1 MDITLTMVAALSLL
15 IAMALALVVLKL
27 LRDERARFDARVAV
41 LTARSLE
48 PMLDP
53 VQHHAFSSVTRSSP
67 TPLRSSHR
75 RTSSDALLDDFEIRP
90 SGGAVAGVGT
100 LFARADEP
108 SPWGRRLG
116 LIAAFSI
123 VVIAIGAVSMW
134 VRRAPAASTAP
145 SGVQQAAVLEG
156 APLELLSLHH
166 VQEPERLV
174 ITGVVQNPRNGA
186 AISRVVAT
194 VFLFGPDGAFL
205 TSSRAPIDF
214 TTLGPGVESPFVVS
228 VPVNGAVSRYRVGFR
243 TDDGRV
249 ISHVDRRT
257 PESLAQK

>member
-1 MDITLTMVAALSLL
+1 MDITLTVVAALSLL

-27 LRDERARFDARVAV
+27 LRDERARSDARVAV
-41 LTARSLE
+41 LTARSHE
-48 PMLDP
+48 PTPDP
-53 VQHHAFSSVTRSSP
+53 VQHHAFSSVPRSSA

-75 RTSSDALLDDFEIRP
+75 RTSSEALLDDFEIRP
-90 SGGAVAGVGT
+90 SAGTVT
-100 LFARADEP
+100 LFAPAEEP

-116 LIAAFSI
+116 VIAALS
-123 VVIAIGAVSMW
+123 VVVFAIGAVSMW
-134 VRRAPAASTAP
+134 VRRAPAASIAP

-228 VPVNGAVSRYRVGFR
+228 VPVSSAVSRYRVGFR

>member
-27 LRDERARFDARVAV
+27 LRDERARSDARVAV

-53 VQHHAFSSVTRSSP
+53 VHHAFSSVTRSSP

-75 RTSSDALLDDFEIRP
+75 RTSSEALLDDFEIRP
-90 SGGAVAGVGT
+90 SAGTVT
-100 LFARADEP
+100 LFAPAEEP

-116 LIAAFSI
+116 VIAALS
-123 VVIAIGAVSMW
+123 VVVFAIGAVSMW
-134 VRRAPAASTAP
+134 VRRAPAASIAP

-228 VPVNGAVSRYRVGFR
+228 VPVSSAVSRYRVGFR